1 MSDNSVVVDPDKVVT
16 DGELAAVIVVSILI
30 FILLVIQIAL
40 LIYIFCRKKRCP
52 CSRKKSGSG
61 TKPYYENRYGEIRL
75 KYATG
80 KHKSSKKPDEVSLI
94 REEITH
100 CQDSQPTV
108 RKNEDQHSKK
118 AQPPPTHE
126 DLGEKQEEED
136 KDVGEDVSDPDKEG
150 KKKDDESDPPVI
162 AEPPVVENEDDH
174 KKEAQLFA
182 KHEDLGD
189 KQEDLGDKQEDLG
202 GKQEEENKDAGED
215 ELDPDDEGKKKD
227 DESDPPV
234 IAEPPVVENE
244 DDHKKEAQLFAKH
257 EDLDDKQE
265 GLGDKQ
271 EDLGDKQEDL
281 GDKQE
286 EENKDAGE
294 DELDPD
300 DEGKKKDDES
310 DPPVIAEPPVV
321 EKEGEHTKEP
331 PLLKHQ
337 DLGDK
342 QKDLSDKQEDLSDK
356 QKEEDKDVGEDELTP
371 DDKGKKKDDE
381 SDPSVIVK
389 LAAFEEEGE
398 EEEDTPEGS
407 TSRSSVTS
415 SVTSL
420 QSHVHV
426 TLPGQP
432 GGEDVPVVLRSLRRG
447 TFRPPISEYSKGLP
461 SDLPR
466 FSLPPKGIID
476 AWIDPPQEVR
486 NESKT
491 HDKLWTLEDLQGDED
506 QGYSDARKQKGSGQD
521 LNGSETT
528 GSYETEE
535 GSSDDVKNGM
545 GLNGRPGVYPAIGLT
560 GANGLV
566 GGTGRGTDG
575 GTGGRT
581 SRRTDGEPAG
591 ETGRGTDGRNG
602 GKAGR
607 GTDGR
612 TGRGHSGPS
621 GETDGRSGGKAGRGT
636 DGGPDRET
644 GRGTDGRTGGKA
656 GRGTDGRNGRGTSGP
671 AGETDGRT
679 GGKAGRGTDGG
690 PAGEAGRGTD
700 GRTGGKAGR
709 GTDGGPAGQTGRG
722 TDGGMG
728 GGSGAGTGH
737 QVKGENGDKGKGNKK
752 NRNTNAKDPTSQGEG
767 KDVNENRG
775 NDKHRRGPNNGRQMT
790 SGKESIIP
798 LGKEKDSW
806 SGKGDGIKKPND
818 KAKRTLNEDEE
829 KFGVGFPIG
838 AGQRQGVNDGD
849 SGFGRGESSTDG
861 SLKGRRVE
869 GGYIIDDDDNVSYV
883 GEDGKQYWP
892 DGKGRYRGMDQ
903 WYDTDDSTAADM
915 NLEDLEFDD
924 RNQIIK
930 PGGFESSLLP
940 NSTALPRHPN
950 TKIAFENET
959 HKDGPSRTRPGKRV
973 GPRDKDIR
981 NTKVGSVPKGAKN
994 DSDHK
999 RNTKGVLPGTQSEM
1013 DNSNAGSSRGK
1024 SQKGSGGVM
1033 TNSDVGKKASSSGGM
1048 SRAEGHLSGEDE
1060 SSDSCYG
1067 YRTLGRPPIKD
1078 DQTGKTRWDMNTI
1091 ATFDSDRD
1099 KLNSRGVRLGR
1110 GLPADAI
1117 VEDEGED
1124 TDEEVEYYK
1133 SGSLRVKR
1141 YKKKGRREMGEP
1153 KEQYQ
1158 NEEDIVGSRET
1169 RTLRIRLRRGTG
1181 HDEQEV
1187 PEEVVPGGQTEG
1199 ARKRRRRRRGR
1210 RNKDKQVRGAKV
1222 GYQWDA
1228 YLQYYGDDMYSL
1240 LKMIFM
1246 ESDDDYR

>member
-1 MSDNSVVVDPDKVVT
+1 MSDKSVVVDPDKVVT

-52 CSRKKSGSG
+52 CSRKKSASG

-80 KHKSSKKPDEVSLI
+80 KHTSSKKSDKVSLI

-100 CQDSQPTV
+100 CEDSQPIV

-126 DLGEKQEEED
+126 DLGDKQVEED
-136 KDVGEDVSDPDKEG
+136 KDVGEDESDPDDEG
-150 KKKDDESDPPVI
+150 KKKDNESDPPVI
-162 AEPPVVENEDDH
+162 AEPPVVEKEDEH
-174 KKEAQLFA
+174 TKEPPLL
-182 KHEDLGD
+182 KH
-189 KQEDLGDKQEDLG
+189 QDLG
-202 GKQEEENKDAGED
+202 GKQED
-215 ELDPDDEGKKKD
+215 
-227 DESDPPV
+227 
-234 IAEPPVVENE
+234 
-244 DDHKKEAQLFAKH
+244 
-257 EDLDDKQE
+257 
-265 GLGDKQ
+265 LGDKQ

-286 EENKDAGE
+286 DIGDKQE
-294 DELDPD
+294 
-300 DEGKKKDDES
+300 
-310 DPPVIAEPPVV
+310 
-321 EKEGEHTKEP
+321 
-331 PLLKHQ
+331 

-342 QKDLSDKQEDLSDK
+342 QEDIGGKQEDLGDKQEDLGDKQEDLGDKQLDLGDKQEDLSDK
-356 QKEEDKDVGEDELTP
+356 QKGEDKDVGEDELTP

-389 LAAFEEEGE
+389 LAAFDEEGQ

-426 TLPGQP
+426 TLPGQS
-432 GGEDVPVVLRSLRRG
+432 GGEDVPIVLRSLRRG

-466 FSLPPKGIID
+466 FSLPPRGIID
-476 AWIDPPQEVR
+476 AWIDPPQEVTK
-486 NESKT
+486 ESKP

-506 QGYSDARKQKGSGQD
+506 QGYSDARKQKGSGHD

-535 GSSDDVKNGM
+535 GSGDDVKNGM
-545 GLNGRPGVYPAIGLT
+545 GLNGRPGVYPAKGLT
-560 GANGLV
+560 GADGFV
-566 GGTGRGTDG
+566 GGNGRGTDG

-581 SRRTDGEPAG
+581 GRRTDGGPAG

-612 TGRGHSGPS
+612 TGRG
-621 GETDGRSGGKAGRGT
+621 
-636 DGGPDRET
+636 
-644 GRGTDGRTGGKA
+644 
-656 GRGTDGRNGRGTSGP
+656 TSGP

-679 GGKAGRGTDGG
+679 GGKAGRGIDGG
-690 PAGEAGRGTD
+690 PAGETGRGTD

-709 GTDGGPAGQTGRG
+709 GTDGGPAGETGRGTGKVTGEG

-728 GGSGAGTGH
+728 GESGAGTGH
-737 QVKGENGDKGKGNKK
+737 QGKGENGNKGRGNKK

-775 NDKHRRGPNNGRQMT
+775 NDKHHRGPNNGKQMT

-798 LGKEKDSW
+798 LGKENDSW
-806 SGKGDGIKKPND
+806 SGRGDSIKKPND

-869 GGYIIDDDDNVSYV
+869 GGYIIDDEDNVSYV

-892 DGKGRYRGMDQ
+892 DGKGRYRGMEQ
-903 WYDTDDSTAADM
+903 WYDTEDSTAADM

-930 PGGFESSLLP
+930 PGGFESSHLP

-973 GPRDKDIR
+973 GPYDKNNM
-981 NTKVGSVPKGAKN
+981 NTKAGSVPKGTKH

-999 RNTKGVLPGTQSEM
+999 RNTKGALPGTQSEM

-1024 SQKGSGGVM
+1024 SLKGSGGVM
-1033 TNSDVGKKASSSGGM
+1033 TNSDVGKKASSVGM

-1067 YRTLGRPPIKD
+1067 YRTLGRPPIRD

-1110 GLPADAI
+1110 GLPTDAI

-1124 TDEEVEYYK
+1124 SDEEVEYFK

-1141 YKKKGRREMGEP
+1141 YKKKGRREMGEA

-1158 NEEDIVGSRET
+1158 DEEDIVGSRET

-1210 RNKDKQVRGAKV
+1210 RNEDKQVRGPKV